1 MGCLDLG
8 LLFMGDMVRIKSAA
22 LAFAALGALV
32 STSAF
37 AGIVTETYTGTVT
50 GYDVAGYFGPGNAL
64 LDTTFQATYV
74 FDTNHSGSVQYS
86 GSAITYTNG
95 IGAKNP
101 AIGVSLL
108 INGETVAFTNNT
120 LYSSQLLAQN
130 RASGHFQ
137 AEADIN
143 SISGAALQNFIYTDD
158 SNSPYNL
165 TSLTTPFSYTINTQS
180 TYDNSSSFQYGADSL
195 TLLSTT
201 VTLTDGVPEPSTW
214 AMMILGFAGVGAM
227 SYRRRRRV
235 ALVA

>member
-101 AIGVSLL
+101 AISVSLL
-108 INGETVAFTNNT
+108 INGETVAFTNNA

-180 TYDNSSSFQYGADSL
+180 TYDNSSSFQYGSDFL

-214 AMMILGFAGVGAM
+214 AMMILGFAGVVAM

>member
-86 GSAITYTNG
+86 GSVTTYTNG
-95 IGAKNP
+95 IGGKNP
-101 AIGVSLL
+101 AISVSLV
-108 INGETVAFTNNT
+108 INGETVAFTNSA
-120 LYSSQLLAQN
+120 LYSSQLSAQN
-130 RASGHFQ
+130 RATSGHFQ

-143 SISGAALQNFIYTDD
+143 SISGAALQNFIYT
-158 SNSPYNL
+158 
-165 TSLTTPFSYTINTQS
+165 
-180 TYDNSSSFQYGADSL
+180 
-195 TLLSTT
+195 
-201 VTLTDGVPEPSTW
+201 
-214 AMMILGFAGVGAM
+214 
-227 SYRRRRRV
+227 
-235 ALVA
+235 